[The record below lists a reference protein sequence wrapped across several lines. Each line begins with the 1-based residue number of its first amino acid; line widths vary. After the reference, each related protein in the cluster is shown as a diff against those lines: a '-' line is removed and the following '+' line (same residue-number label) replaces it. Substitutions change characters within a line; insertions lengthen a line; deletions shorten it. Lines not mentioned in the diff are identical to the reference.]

1 VFATIERKASGEGYC
16 ILQEGLSPFFISARL
31 FLSKNLSLSQ
41 PISEEMA
48 DSLRD
53 EQLLLNCREQALQ
66 YLARRE
72 HTSLELKQKLLKKN
86 YSHNQIVPTLESLI
100 QQNLLSEFRYAQSFI
115 LSRQRKNPEGKSLL
129 RQRLLAKGVNRE
141 DAERALEE
149 AFSEELLVEA
159 VSKAYAVA
167 IRTYE
172 PDLAMQKLLS
182 RGFTRSDIR
191 FALERMEDF
200 VEESQEELFENKN

>member
-1 VFATIERKASGEGYC
+1 MFATIERKASGEGYF

-31 FLSKNLSLSQ
+31 FLSRSLPLSQ
-41 PISEEMA
+41 PIAEEMA

-66 YLARRE
+66 YLTRRE

-86 YSHNQIVPTLESLI
+86 YSQAHITQVLETLI
-100 QQNLLSEFRYAQSFI
+100 HQDLLSEYRYAQSFI

-129 RQRLLAKGVNRE
+129 RQRLLAKGVNNE

-167 IRTYE
+167 IRRYE
-172 PDLAMQKLLS
+172 PDLALQKLLS
-182 RGFTRSDIR
+182 RGFSRSDIR
-191 FALERMEDF
+191 FALERADDEK
-200 VEESQEELFENKN
+200 EEIL

>member
-1 VFATIERKASGEGYC
+1 VFATIERKASGEGYF

-31 FLSKNLSLSQ
+31 FLSRSLPLSQ
-41 PISEEMA
+41 PIAEEMA

-66 YLARRE
+66 YLTRRE

-86 YSHNQIVPTLESLI
+86 YSQAHITQVLETLI
-100 QQNLLSEFRYAQSFI
+100 HQDLLSEYRYAQSFI

-129 RQRLLAKGVNRE
+129 RQRLLAKGVNHE

-159 VSKAYAVA
+159 VSKAYGVS
-167 IRTYE
+167 IRRYE
-172 PDLAMQKLLS
+172 PDLALQKLLS
-182 RGFTRSDIR
+182 RGFSRSDIR
-191 FALERMEDF
+191 FALERADDEK
-200 VEESQEELFENKN
+200 EEIL

>member
-1 VFATIERKASGEGYC
+1 MFATIERKASGEGYF

-31 FLSKNLSLSQ
+31 FLSRSLPLSQ
-41 PISEEMA
+41 PIAEEMA

-66 YLARRE
+66 YLTRRE

-86 YSHNQIVPTLESLI
+86 YSQAHITQVLETLI
-100 QQNLLSEFRYAQSFI
+100 HQDLLSEYRYAQSFI

-129 RQRLLAKGVNRE
+129 RQRLLAKGVNHE

-159 VSKAYAVA
+159 VSKAYGVS
-167 IRTYE
+167 IRRYE
-172 PDLAMQKLLS
+172 PDLALQKLLS
-182 RGFTRSDIR
+182 RGFSRSDIR
-191 FALERMEDF
+191 FALERADDEK
-200 VEESQEELFENKN
+200 EEIL